1 MSNYFIFLIPLI
13 TKFLVVEKFDVKNNL
28 TKNFYFI
35 LSTLFSSG
43 LYAVISTNI
52 YGKIMFNPQEV
63 YSSNIKLN
71 DVIGQNNYFEVIAD
85 LFNVFFLYYSGT
97 SLEFFGFLQ

>member
-1 MSNYFIFLIPLI
+1 MLWRNWE
-13 TKFLVVEKFDVKNNL
+13 KEKNVFLVVEKFDIKNNL

-43 LYAVISTNI
+43 LYAFISTNI
-52 YGKIMFNPQEV
+52 YGKIMLNPQEV

-71 DVIGQNNYFEVIAD
+71 DVIGQNNYFEVVAD
-85 LFNVFFLYYSGT
+85 CLSVDWAFPLLS
-97 SLEFFGFLQ
+97 